1 MNMTMTKPIDRLC
14 MQNAINTAIKMLS
27 GFSNPNQFLSKSQ
40 ENNSS
45 CEKTLVNSAI
55 QAPNEAP
62 NICIATKSEEIHVT
76 GHPGSVTP
84 PTDIQQ

>member
-1 MNMTMTKPIDRLC
+1 MTMTKPIDNLC

-27 GFSNPNQFLSKSQ
+27 GFSNSNEFLSESR

-55 QAPNEAP
+55 QAPNVY
-62 NICIATKSEEIHVT
+62 IARKSEEIQVAA
-76 GHPGSVTP
+76 HPGSVTP